1 MRNLRPTWVFDFS
14 VRAPNHVVTAT
25 QGESIDVPVMVEL
38 DKGQPQPVMLTVATN
53 WASVGISANI
63 IPQTVVP
70 VGGSGTALLHI
81 TVSPNTPPSSYMIA
95 VRGETGG
102 TFKTSEDMVTV
113 VVKPRDR
120 PSRRDENPR
129 EQPQTPAKAS
139 SKAGKGPPPARPS
152 YSSHK
157 TKPPMTPRSAALRR
171 MVGGLF
177 IGGIISIIIYA
188 AVSSSFD
195 LAGGG
200 GGGGGSQTWE
210 IWSTMGQQYAN
221 ATVDGSGNF
230 TAFGW
235 TGYAPGIGNYAIN
248 VTNGRMSGT
257 SMTFTI
263 TASYTGAQNIYGTA
277 SGTMNAAFPNA
288 TSASGSAS
296 GMISDPLGD
305 RSFTDTWTATRVT

>member
-177 IGGIISIIIYA
+177 MGGIISIIIYA

-200 GGGGGSQTWE
+200 GGGGGSQT
-210 IWSTMGQQYAN
+210 
-221 ATVDGSGNF
+221 
-230 TAFGW
+230 
-235 TGYAPGIGNYAIN
+235 
-248 VTNGRMSGT
+248 
-257 SMTFTI
+257 
-263 TASYTGAQNIYGTA
+263 
-277 SGTMNAAFPNA
+277 
-288 TSASGSAS
+288 
-296 GMISDPLGD
+296 
-305 RSFTDTWTATRVT
+305 

>member
-14 VRAPNHVVTAT
+14 VRVPDHVVTVI
-25 QGESIDVPVMVEL
+25 QGQAVQVPVMVEL
-38 DKGQPQPVMLTVATN
+38 DRGQPQPVTLTVATN
-53 WASVGISANI
+53 WASVGIGANV
-63 IPQTVVP
+63 IPPTVVP
-70 VGGSGTALLHI
+70 VGGAGAALLTI
-81 TVSPNTPPSSYMIA
+81 TVSPNTPPGSYMIA

-113 VVKPRDR
+113 VVQPRAQPR
-120 PSRRDENPR
+120 GRDPPQ
-129 EQPQTPAKAS
+129 EQPQNPAKAS

-157 TKPPMTPRSAALRR
+157 AKPPLTPRSASLRR
-171 MVGGLF
+171 LAGGAF
-177 IGGIISIIIYA
+177 MGIIISVIIYA

-263 TASYTGAQNIYGTA
+263 TASYTGTGQNIYGTA
-277 SGTMNAAFPNA
+277 YGTMNAAFPNA

-296 GMISDPLGD
+296 GTISDPLGD
-305 RSFTDTWTATRVT
+305 RSFTDTWTATRVS